1 MIERNEIMNLEEI
14 DVFLYQTLMNFIN
27 LKTLTKVNSLMFGNK
42 RMVAQLAEAMVLE
55 TIKCEFES
63 HSSDIVSG
71 ENINTQTDSLCP

>member
-14 DVFLYQTLMNFIN
+14 DIFLYQTLMNFIN

-63 HSSDIVSG
+63 HSSDKLSWRITP
-71 ENINTQTDSLCP
+71 NR